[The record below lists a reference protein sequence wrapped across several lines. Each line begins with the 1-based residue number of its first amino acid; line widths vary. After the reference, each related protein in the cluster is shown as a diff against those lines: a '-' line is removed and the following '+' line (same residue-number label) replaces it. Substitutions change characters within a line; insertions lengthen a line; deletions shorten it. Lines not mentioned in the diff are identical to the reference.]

1 MKAKVENIAGCSR
14 LLNIEVSVEEL
25 NQQFDQV
32 YNDIGKYARVP
43 GYRPGRAPRDLLQTY
58 YGKKAEEEVI
68 KRAIP
73 EYYLKAVREEK
84 LAPVAPPQIESAQ
97 LKNHTLYF
105 SARVDV
111 RPQLRL
117 KPYKNLKTIKKKNKI
132 EQNQID
138 QVLERLRQR
147 KAKEVTKEG
156 KDEKEKILP
165 ELNDVLAKDLGFA
178 TLEDLKAA
186 ISKDLQARAE
196 VEIRNDMERQI
207 LEQLLKR
214 TSLDVPE
221 SLVKSQAKEIL
232 NQLKLNRILQGEKK
246 EDVESKEKELE
257 GQAESEAIRRVKFS
271 FILQEIA
278 QRENIQVSEE
288 DLDKRIEAIAQRSGK
303 GKDEIKQYLDR
314 EDLIPGLRAELRD
327 KKTVEFLLNQAKVEE
342 EK

>member
-1 MKAKVENIAGCSR
+1 MKANVENIAGCSR

-32 YNDIGKYARVP
+32 YKDIGKYARVP

-73 EYYLKAVREEK
+73 EYYLKAVRAEK
-84 LAPVAPPQIESAQ
+84 LAPVAPPQIESVQ

-138 QVLERLRQR
+138 QVLDRLRKS
-147 KAKEVTKEG
+147 KAK
-156 KDEKEKILP
+156 D
-165 ELNDVLAKDLGFA
+165 DVLAKDLGF
-178 TLEDLKAA
+178 TSLQDLKAA
-186 ISKDLQARAE
+186 ISKDLQARGE
-196 VEIRNDMERQI
+196 IEIRNDMERQI

-257 GQAESEAIRRVKFS
+257 EQAESEAIRRVKFS
-271 FILQEIA
+271 FILEEIA
-278 QRENIQVSEE
+278 QRENIQVSEG

-303 GKDEIKQYLDR
+303 AKDEIKQYLDR

-327 KKTVEFLLNQAKVEE
+327 KKTVELLLNQAKVEE